1 MQDALEDA
9 RRDRV
14 PELSNADS
22 RREDE
27 ANLPAADFL
36 VQFHGR
42 EELALPGGSEL
53 YAGGQPRALKEKL
66 DAQRL

>member
-36 VQFHGR
+36 VPVSYTH
-42 EELALPGGSEL
+42 LTLPTTYSV
-53 YAGGQPRALKEKL
+53 
-66 DAQRL
+66 